1 MRLITLAPLA
11 ASAATLAIFAF
22 SAARAEPAARI
33 SGPFVHENLSVYFVH
48 GTSTPGPVPLT
59 LQEALA
65 KGGVTVVETKSVNEL
80 KIENTGTEDVFIQA
94 GDIVKGGQQDR
105 VLTVSLV
112 LPPKS
117 GQVPIASFCV
127 EQGRWSARG
136 REDVSKF
143 SSSAD
148 AMPSREAKLAM
159 AAPAKPAP
167 TPGQATTGS
176 LDQRIGARNLLGGSD
191 ISERQQKVW
200 REVASTQDKLSA
212 GLNERVAA
220 AASATSLQLALE
232 NDKLKGAR
240 VAYTVALGDKAK
252 GQDDVIGYVFV
263 VNGRINSADIYPS
276 NGLFQKM
283 WPKLLAAS
291 VTEAIGEKNKQVA
304 AGPMPAMPA
313 IDEVQKFLAAAEAGT
328 PHQQDIAKLMR
339 RETRD
344 AKEGLYTQA
353 SRADGAWVHRNY
365 LAK

>member
-1 MRLITLAPLA
+1 MRFIILAPLA
-11 ASAATLAIFAF
+11 ASAVTFAAVAF
-22 SAARAEPAARI
+22 SAARADTPPRI
-33 SGPFVHENLSVYFVH
+33 SGPFVHENLSVYLVH
-48 GTSTPGPVPLT
+48 GTSAAGPVPLT

-65 KGGVTVVETKSVNEL
+65 RGSVTVVETKSVNEL
-80 KIENTGTEDVFIQA
+80 KIENTGAEDVFIQA

-136 REDVSKF
+136 REDVAKF

-159 AAPAKPAP
+159 AAPPQAAP
-167 TPGQATTGS
+167 VAEPGRPSNPNAP
-176 LDQRIGARNLLGGSD
+176 RAMLGGND
-191 ISERQQKVW
+191 VGMRQQKVW
-200 REVASTQDKLSA
+200 REVANTQDKLSA

-232 NDKLKGAR
+232 NDKLKQAR
-240 VAYTVALGDKAK
+240 VAYAAALADKAR
-252 GQDDVIGYVFV
+252 GQDDVIGYVFA
-263 VNGRINSADIYPS
+263 VNGHINSGDVYPS

-291 VTEAIGEKNKQVA
+291 VTEAIGEQKKQGASPGGVVA
-304 AGPMPAMPA
+304 QPSIEDVA
-313 IDEVQKFLAAAEAGT
+313 KFLAAAEAGT
-328 PHQQDIAKLMR
+328 AQRQDIGGLMR

-344 AKEGLYTQA
+344 AQIGLYTEA
-353 SRADGAWVHRNY
+353 ARADGAWVHRNY